1 MKNKL
6 MLLSLFA
13 ALVSI
18 SCGPKEEKPAD
29 VIVIEQPAEQ
39 QAAPETNSGTSIEVG
54 KDGVKIESNKTNVE
68 VKDDGAKVKID

>member
-6 MLLSLFA
+6 ILLSLVA
-13 ALVSI
+13 AIVTI
-18 SCGPKEEKPAD
+18 SCGPKEEKPAE
-29 VIVIEQPAEQ
+29 VIVIEQPTPEQ
-39 QAAPETNSGTSIEVG
+39 PSPETSSGTSIEVG

>member
-6 MLLSLFA
+6 MLLSLVA
-13 ALVSI
+13 ALVTI
-18 SCGPKEEKPAD
+18 SCGLKEEKPAD
-29 VIVIEQPAEQ
+29 VIVIEQPAPEQ
-39 QAAPETNSGTSIEVG
+39 PASSGTSIEVG